1 MAPNT
6 GVSPG
11 DLYAA
16 LDELLTFGAAALD
29 LIPLYAETSDLDGA
43 PELRYITAGLPSID
57 CCPAM
62 WAYAGQLSEGPT
74 SPARTALDPGHRSGS
89 FNRINLPS
97 LNLLVMRCTPTF
109 NVTPGGTVEMP
120 SSDELAEVARQV
132 YADGWCLWKEISRAI
147 KAGLLFSRCSEAFL
161 DWGVPQDPAGGCA
174 GWLFTMRI
182 NLGGY
187 PAL

>member
-1 MAPNT
+1 MAPNA

-11 DLYAA
+11 DLYEA
-16 LDELLTFGAAALD
+16 LDELLTFSAAALD
-29 LIPLYAETSDLDGA
+29 LIPLYPQTASLEGA
-43 PELRYITAGLPSID
+43 PALRYITAGLPSID

-62 WAYAGQLSEGPT
+62 WAYAGPLQEAPT
-74 SPARTALDPGHRSGS
+74 SPARTGLDSGHRSGS
-89 FNRINLPS
+89 FNRVNLPT
-97 LNLLVMRCTPTF
+97 LNILVMRCTPTF
-109 NVTPGGTVEMP
+109 ALARGGAVEMP
-120 SSDELAEVARQV
+120 SSDELAAVARQV

-147 KAGLLFSRCSEAFL
+147 KANLLFSRCQEAFFDYGL
-161 DWGVPQDPAGGCA
+161 PQDPAGGCA